1 VARQRPPRVPQRVL
15 DRLRAQRLTGP
26 PAASPLEVTTAL
38 LAVQAQELRGARLSV
53 RRRTAGLTVAALDAA
68 LGDGSLVVSWLNRGT
83 LHLVRADDYWWLHA
97 LTTPQLVTSNRRRL
111 EQEGVGA
118 RQAARGVD
126 VVTAA
131 VEQGPQTRQQLR
143 DRLDAARV
151 PTAGQALVH
160 VLWAAALAGHV
171 VRGPM
176 VGAQQAY
183 VAAAAWVGDRVEP
196 DPDEALA
203 RLAHRY
209 LVGHGPADAADLA
222 RWAGTTLGKARRGLA
237 AVADR
242 TVPRPDGLVDL
253 ADRPPAEGLPA
264 PRLHGPYDP
273 LLLGWASRTD
283 WVAGHEGLVT
293 TNGIFRPFALVEG
306 RAVATWGL
314 ADGVMTLR
322 PLEPVRP
329 GALAALRRDAHDVLR
344 YLGLPQTDLVTDRV
358 TDMGTGRVTGMVSD
372 PVVEG

>member
-1 VARQRPPRVPQRVL
+1 MARQRPPGVPPRVL

-26 PAASPLEVTTAL
+26 PAASALEVTTDL
-38 LAVQAQELRGARLSV
+38 LAVQAQELRGARLGIRS
-53 RRRTAGLTVAALDAA
+53 RTSGLTVAALDAA
-68 LGDGSLVVSWLNRGT
+68 LADGSLVVSWLNRGT

-97 LTTPQLVTSNRRRL
+97 LTTPQLATGNRRRL
-111 EQEGVGA
+111 EQEGVGP

-126 VVTAA
+126 VVAAA
-131 VEQGPQTRQQLR
+131 VGEGPQTRRQLR

-176 VGAQQAY
+176 VGAEQAY
-183 VAAAAWVGDRVEP
+183 VAAATWVGSRVEP
-196 DPDEALA
+196 DPDEAMA

-222 RWAGTTLGKARRGLA
+222 RWAGITLGKARRGLA

-242 TVPRPDGLVDL
+242 TVTRRDGGVELVDL
-253 ADRPPAEGLPA
+253 ADRPPAEGLPG
-264 PRLHGPYDP
+264 PRLHGPFDP
-273 LLLGWASRTD
+273 LLLGWASRAD

-293 TNGIFRPFALVEG
+293 TNGLFRPFALVEG

-314 ADGVMTLR
+314 AGGVVTLR
-322 PLEPVRP
+322 PLEPLRP
-329 GALAALRRDAHDVLR
+329 GVLSALRRDAHDVLR
-344 YLGLPQTDLVTDRV
+344 YLGLPQADL
-358 TDMGTGRVTGMVSD
+358 
-372 PVVEG
+372 VVEG

>member
-1 VARQRPPRVPQRVL
+1 VARRRPGVPPRVL

-26 PAASPLEVTTAL
+26 PAGSALEVTTDL

-53 RRRTAGLTVAALDAA
+53 RSRTSGLTVAGLDAA
-68 LGDGSLVVSWLNRGT
+68 LADGSLVVSWLNRGT

-97 LTTPQLVTSNRRRL
+97 LTTPQLATGNRRRL
-111 EQEGVGA
+111 EQEGVSP
-118 RQAARGVD
+118 RQAARGVE
-126 VVTAA
+126 VVAAA
-131 VEQGPQTRQQLR
+131 VQEGPQTRRQLR

-151 PTAGQALVH
+151 PTARQAQVH
-160 VLWAAALAGHV
+160 VLLAATLAGHV

-176 VGAQQAY
+176 VGAEQAY
-183 VAAAAWVGDRVEP
+183 VAATTWVGDRVEP

-242 TVPRPDGLVDL
+242 TVTRPDGGVELVDL
-253 ADRPPAEGLPA
+253 ADRPPAEDLPG
-264 PRLHGPYDP
+264 PRLHGPFDP
-273 LLLGWASRTD
+273 LLLGWASRAD

-293 TNGIFRPFALVEG
+293 TNGIFRPFALVDG

-314 ADGVMTLR
+314 AAGVVTLK

-329 GALAALRRDAHDVLR
+329 SALTALRRDAHDVLR
-344 YLGLPQTDLVTDRV
+344 YLGLPPADL
-358 TDMGTGRVTGMVSD
+358 
-372 PVVEG
+372 VVEG

>member
-1 VARQRPPRVPQRVL
+1 MPRRRPPRVPPRVL

-26 PAASPLEVTTAL
+26 PAASALEVTTDL

-68 LGDGSLVVSWLNRGT
+68 LADGSLVVSWLNRGT

-97 LTTPQLVTSNRRRL
+97 LTTPQLATSNRRRL
-111 EQEGVGA
+111 EQEGVGP

-126 VVTAA
+126 VVAAA
-131 VEQGPQTRQQLR
+131 VEEGPQTRQQLR

-160 VLWAAALAGHV
+160 VLLATALAGHV

-183 VAAAAWVGDRVEP
+183 VAAATWVGDRVEP

-242 TVPRPDGLVDL
+242 TVTRPDGLVDQ

-283 WVAGHEGLVT
+283 WVADHEGLVT
-293 TNGIFRPFALVEG
+293 TNGVFRPFALVDG

-314 ADGVMTLR
+314 ADGVVALR

-329 GALAALRRDAHDVLR
+329 GALDALGRDAHDVLR
-344 YLGLPQTDLVTDRV
+344 YLGLPKTDLVTDL
-358 TDMGTGRVTGMVSD
+358 
-372 PVVEG
+372 VVEG

>member
-1 VARQRPPRVPQRVL
+1 MARQRPVVPPRVL
-15 DRLRAQRLTGP
+15 GRLRAQRLTGP
-26 PAASPLEVTTAL
+26 PATSPLEVTTDL
-38 LAVQAQELRGARLSV
+38 LAVQAQELRGSRLSV
-53 RRRTAGLTVAALDAA
+53 RSRTSGLTVAALDAA
-68 LGDGSLVVSWLNRGT
+68 LADGSLVVSWLNRGT

-97 LTTPQLVTSNRRRL
+97 LTTPQLATGNRRRL
-111 EQEGVGA
+111 EQEGVGP

-126 VVTAA
+126 VVAAA
-131 VEQGPQTRQQLR
+131 VAEGPRTRRQLR
-143 DRLDAARV
+143 DLLDAARV

-176 VGAQQAY
+176 VGAEQAY

-209 LVGHGPADAADLA
+209 LAGHGPADAPDLA
-222 RWAGTTLGKARRGLA
+222 RWAGITLGRARRGLA
-237 AVADR
+237 AIADR
-242 TVPRPDGLVDL
+242 TVTRPDGGTELVDL
-253 ADRPPAEGLPA
+253 ADRPPADGLPA

-273 LLLGWASRTD
+273 LLLGWASRSD

-293 TNGIFRPFALVEG
+293 TNGIFRPFALVDG

-314 ADGVMTLR
+314 AGGVMTLR
-322 PLEPVRP
+322 PLEPVR
-329 GALAALRRDAHDVLR
+329 GSALDALRRDAHDVLR
-344 YLGLPQTDLVTDRV
+344 YLGLPDSDLVVD
-358 TDMGTGRVTGMVSD
+358 
-372 PVVEG
+372 E